1 MMIRT
6 LLVCMLLCISS
17 HPLQASS
24 AGCQGEAI
32 NPVTDI
38 CWSCLLPI
46 QIGAVSHGGTPAG
59 ATPDPVCLCPNGSG
73 GISIGLTVSFFEHAR
88 LVEAVR
94 EPFCFPAL
102 GTGLSLNDPTHLT
115 GVSRSSS
122 HGDSSLGFMQL
133 HYYRFPAW
141 QMLGLLTDLPC
152 MEQSPFDL
160 AYLSEV
166 DPLWND
172 DLLSHLV
179 NPEALLFA
187 NPVTQL
193 SCMADSAAVSIGTPL
208 DQLFWCLG
216 SWGSTYPLSGS
227 MAESDP
233 ITLSAGL
240 TARLLFKLGREGV
253 LPDTA
258 SNSCARQGVYMPL
271 LLKGNYRLQPVR
283 PVVRHEAIPI
293 GRSPLV
299 WGSGLN
305 PPLGLTGRSPD
316 NFLYAI
322 TRRRLCCVGPSL

>member
-1 MMIRT
+1 MKILVLISLMLWLPCNT
-6 LLVCMLLCISS
+6 L
-17 HPLQASS
+17 ASPP
-24 AGCQGEAI
+24 GCQGDPL
-32 NPVTDI
+32 NPLTDM
-38 CWSCLLPI
+38 CWSGLLPI
-46 QIGAVSHGGTPAG
+46 QIGAVSHVGSAGTVQG
-59 ATPDPVCLCPNGSG
+59 PVCLCPNGG
-73 GISIGLTVSFFEHAR
+73 GMMMGLTVSFFEHAR

-102 GTGLSLNDPTHLT
+102 GTGLAGSDPTHLT
-115 GVSRSSS
+115 GVSRSAD
-122 HGDSSLGFMQL
+122 HGDSSLGFMQV

-141 QMLGLLTDLPC
+141 QMLGLLLDLPC
-152 MEQSPFDL
+152 LEQSPFDL

-193 SCMADSAAVSIGTPL
+193 SCMADSAAVSSGSPL

-233 ITLSAGL
+233 VTLSAGL

-258 SNSCARQGVYMPL
+258 RDSCARQGVYMPML
-271 LLKGNYRLQPVR
+271 VKSNYRLQPIR
-283 PVVRHEAIPI
+283 PVTRHEAIPI

-299 WGSGLN
+299 WGAGLN
-305 PPLGLTGRSPD
+305 PPLGLLGRSPD

-322 TRRRLCCVGPSL
+322 TRRRLCCVGPSLLP